1 MKKTY
6 TVTEKAGPWVAGQRS
21 PGAGKTLEL
30 TPEQARY
37 ALIAE
42 EVEDSGKPRPSRRKP
57 EASPQE

>member
-6 TVTEKAGPWVAGQRS
+6 ALTEKAGPWVAGQRN
-21 PGAGKTLEL
+21 PGAGKTLDL

-42 EVEDSGKPRPSRRKP
+42 EVEESGKPRAPRRKP
-57 EASPQE
+57 EAAQE